1 MQSQDLN
8 DPGRIEHQGFNDR
21 DRIGRLISELKK
33 ETSRP
38 YRLMEVCGTHTMA
51 IAKMGLKQMLP
62 KNIKLLSGPGC
73 PVCVTPAGV
82 MDEVLRL
89 SENPDVILASYG
101 DMIRVPGSVPGD
113 NLQRRKALGAKVEMV
128 YSALDA
134 VELAEKNPGKHV
146 VFLGVGFETT
156 APGTAVAILEAKKR
170 KLSGFHVLCMLK
182 RVEPALRALIEA
194 DDFQVDGFL
203 CPGHVATIIGE
214 EGFRFLTDEYR
225 IPAVITGFEAGDI
238 TTAVYELVRMIRD
251 GKPAL
256 WNEYT
261 RAVRPEGN
269 PAARAIMERVFE
281 VRKDVWRGL
290 GTMEESGLK
299 IRDECREFDAELV
312 FDLHPK
318 DKEAVTGC
326 RCGQIIRGVMDP
338 GSCPLFGKA
347 CTPDNPVGPCMVSG
361 EGACAAAYRYG
372 TLSM

>member
-281 VRKDVWRGL
+281 ARKDVWRGL

-299 IRDECREFDAELV
+299 IRDEFREFDAELV

-338 GSCPLFGKA
+338 GSCPLFGKV
-347 CTPDNPVGPCMVSG
+347 CTPDNPQGACMVST
-361 EGACAAAYRYG
+361 EGSCFHYYINRRK
-372 TLSM
+372 